1 MWNAKGCALVL
12 DGTMIDGKVIG
23 VKCILEN
30 NLPGDMKLSEARK
43 RDEAR
48 KAKAA
53 KKAAS

>member
-1 MWNAKGCALVL
+1 
-12 DGTMIDGKVIG
+12 MIDGKVIG